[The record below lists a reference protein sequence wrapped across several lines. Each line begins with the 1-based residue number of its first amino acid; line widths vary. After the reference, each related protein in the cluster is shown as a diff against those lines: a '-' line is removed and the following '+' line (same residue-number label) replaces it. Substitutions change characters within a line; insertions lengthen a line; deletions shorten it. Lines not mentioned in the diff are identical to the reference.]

1 MVNAGVFAQ
10 VYAIVSQIPVG
21 KVMTYGQISRL
32 MQERLSA
39 LAVGWAL
46 RAVPDN
52 EPKIPW
58 HRVINARGGISTTKL
73 LNHVPHLQRH
83 LLEAEGVVFNKQGL
97 VPLADYQWQP
107 PAEILTA
114 LLINNE

>member
-1 MVNAGVFAQ
+1 MATAGIFEQ
-10 VYAIVSQIPVG
+10 VYTIVLQVPAG

-46 RAVPDN
+46 RAVPAD
-52 EPKIPW
+52 ERKIPW

-83 LLEAEGVVFNKQGL
+83 LLETEGVVFNAEGL
-97 VPLADYQWQP
+97 VPLADYQWHP
-107 PAEILTA
+107 PAELVATLLTN
-114 LLINNE
+114 IE